1 MATATSRSVNYWSQR
16 ACAKAFWGQ
25 QELPPYRE
33 LLRDTLAWL
42 DPQPGQHW
50 LDLGC
55 GGGQLTRGLWEL
67 SGGTLTRIDALDCAA
82 ANEQALA
89 TLRRQMSPPA
99 EDEIVFLHAD
109 FSHGLAAFGDS
120 AIDGVVSG
128 LAIHYAESFDAV
140 SGRWTTAAY
149 EALLADVQRVLRP
162 GASFVFSV
170 CVPRANW
177 WIVAY
182 SSILGFFASAHP
194 VDYLKRAYRMLRYG
208 SWLQSQVKI
217 GRFHYLPIEV
227 VREKLAEAGFVA
239 VEDRVSFAGQAYLVR
254 CKKPQ

>member
-1 MATATSRSVNYWSQR
+1 MATATSSAVNYWSHR

-42 DPQPGQHW
+42 DPQPEQHW

-67 SGGTLTRIDALDCAA
+67 SRGALSRIDALDCAA
-82 ANEQALA
+82 ANEQAL
-89 TLRRQMSPPA
+89 TELRCRMSPPA
-99 EDEIVFLHAD
+99 GDEIAFLHAD
-109 FSHGLAAFGDS
+109 FSHGLASFDDS
-120 AIDGVVSG
+120 SLDGVVSG

-140 SGRWTTAAY
+140 SGRWTTSAY
-149 EALLADVQRVLRP
+149 ESLLSDVQRVLRP

-182 SSILGFFASAHP
+182 ASILGFFVARNQF
-194 VDYLKRAYRMLRYG
+194 DYLKRAWRMLRYG

-217 GRFHYLPIEV
+217 GRFHYLSIET
-227 VREKLAEAGFVA
+227 VREKLTIAGFVDI
-239 VEDRVSFAGQAYLVR
+239 EDRVSFAGQAYLVR